1 MMDALIAGKL
11 HARPEQRTSKTG
23 KPFATAKLR
32 ATAGDGESLF
42 VNCIAFEPD
51 VVAALLALD
60 AGDSLAV
67 AGSVTPKVWTDRE
80 GNARAALDIVA
91 AQVLTAYHIDRK
103 RKAAQ
108 PLQHEGPRQRA
119 AAAPLDDGA
128 PLDF

>member
-1 MMDALIAGKL
+1 MMDALIAGRL
-11 HARPEQRTSKTG
+11 HARPEQRSSKNG

-42 VNCIAFEPD
+42 VNCIAFEQH

-67 AGSVTPKVWTDRE
+67 AGSITPKVWTDRE
-80 GNARAALDIVA
+80 GNTRAALDMVA
-91 AQVLTAYHIDRK
+91 AQVLTAYHVSRK
-103 RKAAQ
+103 RQSVEASSHNPSAT
-108 PLQHEGPRQRA
+108 PGSR
-119 AAAPLDDGA
+119 PLDDGA